1 MSEYYLALMEKQQI
15 RLTMD
20 KNRGHLEPED
30 RIRLINNN
38 EILEQKAKK
47 GIG

>member
-1 MSEYYLALMEKQQI
+1 
-15 RLTMD
+15 MD

-30 RIRLINNN
+30 RIRMVQNN
-38 EILEQKAKK
+38 EILEQKAQK